1 MKRFPI
7 LAATLALA
15 APAFAQSG
23 DGMKSMH
30 GMASMKGM
38 DQSPMTKAMGAGV
51 VKAVDAAAGTITIQ
65 HGPIAALN
73 WPAMTMT
80 FKAAPPALLR
90 GIAVGQSVKFE
101 LMQMGGA
108 TQLTAIQAN

>member
-1 MKRFPI
+1 MKLFPM

-15 APAFAQSG
+15 APAFAQG
-23 DGMKSMH
+23 ADAMKP
-30 GMASMKGM
+30 MKGM
-38 DQSPMTKAMGAGV
+38 DQSSMTTLRAAGV

-65 HGPIAALN
+65 HGPIAALK

-80 FKAAPPALLR
+80 FKAAPPSLLR

-101 LMQMGGA
+101 LIQMGGA
-108 TQLTAIQAN
+108 TQLTAIHAN